1 MAPCGAGAQVEAAC
15 AARVDAQISQLPQG
29 QAVQAGGAS
38 QFLFTDIMTS
48 DILVHFMR
56 DKAFFRVAI
65 LSHELQSAAKVIAL
79 AYVDKMAYA
88 WRLLNAAAYHTFCKG
103 CMQYVLRADILPP
116 VQYVCIPHPPIPP
129 WKLMLKESGLL
140 QRRAD
145 ICTLHRRVYHVGFN
159 FPQRLD

>member
-1 MAPCGAGAQVEAAC
+1 MLKYLNFLKDKRCKQAE
-15 AARVDAQISQLPQG
+15 RVS
-29 QAVQAGGAS
+29 S
-38 QFLFTDIMTS
+38 LFTDIMTS

-65 LSHELQSAAKVIAL
+65 LSHELRGAAKVIAL

-88 WRLLNAAAYHTFCKG
+88 WRLLNATAYHTFCKG

-129 WKLMLKESGLL
+129 WKLMV
-140 QRRAD
+140 A
-145 ICTLHRRVYHVGFN
+145 
-159 FPQRLD
+159 